1 MKKFYDTII
10 NNELQF
16 TELASKQFSDKS
28 GITRENV
35 RAVLEERGVVIRTII
50 SETND
55 IISRYIAPH
64 LKSPEKMS
72 HNTALQLQEFAERL
86 SGYKESVDTG
96 LSFDIRSALV
106 VYAASVNDDEMYIKN
121 MFFKGLALFYLD
133 KILFREEMSACYDRV
148 IEYSN
153 RYEQFNQETRNLIVR
168 AYGNSY
174 ISVPDLNIDETYRR
188 YDKAL
193 DFWNNTAKKIDPDFP
208 WEAYFHNLHE
218 NLCSNTITTL
228 RSSSRKGDVKE
239 RHIKRLFESA
249 DRLYKSYL
257 AKNVIENN
265 DFTSST
271 IKHLYFYN
279 AAKYYNGMMSTH
291 DLVDFLYGVYK
302 QADDDYTY
310 DDLYKKLHVAAL
322 FLHYLGYV
330 SPDEFSDE
338 YKLDIAQQVEKDV
351 FDYVM
356 HIPDNV
362 SRSYVTTMLTNFAL
376 GSHYI
381 FDDYVYL
388 KLLLSLTVFRHP
400 PTYVHSVMVAK
411 LSCTIIE
418 YIAKFYPEQLIGIPS
433 IDCVQD
439 VSDHVEELQLFVWL
453 SGLMHDIGKIVY
465 SHMVSFYA
473 RKLTDKEFE
482 MIQQHSDKA
491 KDFIKK
497 EQSTVVDT
505 ISLESLQSAT
515 SIQFQKNNELFS
527 CISDIALGHH
537 KSYNGKFGY
546 PQDFDN
552 LSSPVKFIIDT
563 ISIADSIDAAT
574 DNVGRSYARE
584 KTLEHMREDLLS
596 QIDTRYNPFITKL
609 IFENDYLYNKI
620 SDILSDYRYDMYYSC
635 FSTSD
640 FSKTILPP
648 NLTLFN
654 QKEPNERSR
663 DYGNQSE

>member
-1 MKKFYDTII
+1 MKKFFDIII

-16 TELASKQFSDKS
+16 TELASKQFSDKH

-50 SETND
+50 AETNE
-55 IISRYIAPH
+55 IIAQHIAPH
-64 LKSPEKMS
+64 LKNPKEMS
-72 HNTALQLQEFAERL
+72 HDTAMQLQEFAERL
-86 SGYKESVDTG
+86 SGYRESVDTG
-96 LSFDIRSALV
+96 LSYDIRTALV
-106 VYAASVNDDEMYIKN
+106 EYAAFVNDDEMYIKN

-133 KILFREEMSACYDRV
+133 RILFREEMSVCYDRV
-148 IEYSN
+148 IEYGD
-153 RYEQFNQETRNLIVR
+153 RYEEFSTETRNLIVR

-174 ISVPDLNIDETYRR
+174 ISVTDLNIVETYRR
-188 YDKAL
+188 YDRAR
-193 DFWNNTAKKIDPDFP
+193 DFWNNVAKKVDPDFP
-208 WEAYFHNLHE
+208 WDAYFNNMHE

-228 RSSSRKGDVKE
+228 RSTEKNDTVTPK
-239 RHIKRLFESA
+239 HIKRLFNSA

-257 AKNVIENN
+257 QNNVIENN
-265 DFTSST
+265 DYTSSAV
-271 IKHLYFYN
+271 KHLYFYY
-279 AAKYYNGMMSTH
+279 AAKYYNGMITLH
-291 DLVDFLYGVYK
+291 ELIDFLYDVYR
-302 QADDDYTY
+302 QADEDYSY

-330 SPDEFSDE
+330 SPEEFSDE
-338 YKLDIAQQVEKDV
+338 YKIELAQQVEKDV

-356 HIPDNV
+356 NIPDEI
-362 SRSYVTTMLTNFAL
+362 SRSYVTGLLSNFAV
-376 GSHYI
+376 GSHHV

-411 LSCTIIE
+411 ISCTVVE
-418 YIAKFYPEQLIGIPS
+418 YIAKYYPEELIGVPGIN
-433 IDCVQD
+433 CVQD
-439 VSDHVEELQLFVWL
+439 VPKCIEELQLFVWL

-497 EQSTVVDT
+497 EQTTVVDT
-505 ISLESLQSAT
+505 ISFETLQSAT
-515 SIQFQKNNELFS
+515 QVQFHNNSELFS
-527 CISDIALGHH
+527 CIPDIALGHH

-552 LSSPVKFIIDT
+552 LTSPVKIIIDV

-584 KTLEHMREDLLS
+584 KTLEDMRDDLLS
-596 QIDTRYNPFITKL
+596 QIGTRYNPFATKL
-609 IFENDYLYNKI
+609 IFENDDLYDEI
-620 SDILSDYRYDMYYSC
+620 AGILKDYRFDLYHSC
-635 FSTSD
+635 FATSD

-648 NLTLFN
+648 KLTLF
-654 QKEPNERSR
+654 
-663 DYGNQSE
+663 